1 MKPGQTNKQQFWFV
15 AKRGIAIW
23 ALFLEKLQTPFCSCW
38 QWSQENSQSF
48 KYTSCV
54 FMLSSHTLSVSC
66 ACSGFSQHLLNYVGK
81 YSISCRLCSLLKQ
94 LLISLFLKKKIMKYV
109 VEERPFLESI
119 RIFRYAILEEAP
131 FDPSFSDSLCWSFI
145 RVTSMWRDLL
155 AAPGLVLQLFSVT
168 LMFRKEEHIIVD
180 SIYKA

>member
-1 MKPGQTNKQQFWFV
+1 MKVGQTNKQQFWFV

-66 ACSGFSQHLLNYVGK
+66 ACSGFSQHVLNYDGK

-94 LLISLFLKKKIMKYV
+94 LLISLFLKKMKYV
-109 VEERPFLESI
+109 VEERPFLEN
-119 RIFRYAILEEAP
+119 
-131 FDPSFSDSLCWSFI
+131 I
-145 RVTSMWRDLL
+145 RVQICNTGRSTGWSLPLRFSLLILYSCNLYVEGSSGSVWFGSPGFFCYIDL
-155 AAPGLVLQLFSVT
+155 
-168 LMFRKEEHIIVD
+168 
-180 SIYKA
+180 